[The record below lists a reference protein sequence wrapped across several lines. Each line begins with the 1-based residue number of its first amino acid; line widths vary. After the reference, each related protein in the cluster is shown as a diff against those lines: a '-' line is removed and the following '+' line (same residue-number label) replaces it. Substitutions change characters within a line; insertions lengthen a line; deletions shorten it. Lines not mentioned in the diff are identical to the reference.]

1 MFHWKLCLIYV
12 LKELSMKMKWGAVR
26 VQEVEELSDLEKC
39 ILVVSFVRLLEIVLM
54 MLLIFMDSDS
64 S

>member
-1 MFHWKLCLIYV
+1 
-12 LKELSMKMKWGAVR
+12 MKMKWGAVR